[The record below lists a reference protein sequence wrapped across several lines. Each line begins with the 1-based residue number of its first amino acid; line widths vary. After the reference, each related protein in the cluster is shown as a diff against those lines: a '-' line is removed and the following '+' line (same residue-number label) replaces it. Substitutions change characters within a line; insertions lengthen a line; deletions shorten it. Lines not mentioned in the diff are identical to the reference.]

1 MLDRRILA
9 IVLLMLSGTRLMAAG
24 EDSLRA
30 TYIHKYSNHLYLA
43 PLFKQQNFDFDVTS
57 PNDPDLNYLFKA
69 NTSVSLGAAVS
80 IFDVNFEAA
89 FSTSLNTKDESI
101 YGSSD
106 ARDLQVRVIGKQ
118 WIADLFS
125 QNYQGFYLEA
135 SNQTIPSGQPLPQRP
150 DMLTKNFGL
159 SFAYAFNH
167 NQFSLR
173 APYIFTE
180 RQKVSK
186 GSWLVG
192 YTFSSFTLS
201 ADSSFVPQSEWDTWG
216 KGATI
221 EKARFTSLG
230 FAPGYTHTFVY
241 NKFFLNLLL
250 VFGPAHYWVRYTEQE
265 NKVTDDIRI
274 DFYSGGRVGVGYS
287 GDKFF
292 GGINLSTQTKNVNF
306 DESRFRNNTS
316 VFRIVAGMRL
326 REIGILKKG
335 AIDILKGK

>member
-1 MLDRRILA
+1 MEIITTHLEADFDGLASMVAAHKLYPEAHLVLPAGAQSRERAFLAEHPLPLTPISSLDFQKI
-9 IVLLMLSGTRLMAAG
+9 TRLILVDAQHQDRLG
-24 EDSLRA
+24 PLEKV
-30 TYIHKYSNHLYLA
+30 IENHHL
-43 PLFKQQNFDFDVTS
+43 
-57 PNDPDLNYLFKA
+57 
-69 NTSVSLGAAVS
+69 SVH
-80 IFDVNFEAA
+80 IFDHHPM
-89 FSTSLNTKDESI
+89 
-101 YGSSD
+101 
-106 ARDLQVRVIGKQ
+106 
-118 WIADLFS
+118 
-125 QNYQGFYLEA
+125 EA

-150 DMLTKNFGL
+150 DMLTRNIGL

-201 ADSSFVPQSEWDTWG
+201 ADSAFVPRNEWSTWG

-316 VFRIVAGMRL
+316 VFRIVAGMRI